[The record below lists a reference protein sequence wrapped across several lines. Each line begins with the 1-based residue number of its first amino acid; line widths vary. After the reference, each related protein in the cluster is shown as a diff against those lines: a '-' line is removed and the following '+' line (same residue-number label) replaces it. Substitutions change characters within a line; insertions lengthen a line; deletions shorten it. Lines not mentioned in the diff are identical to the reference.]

1 MQAHQ
6 TSTDGQ
12 DVIDIL
18 NQPGTLTENDA
29 LPKDAQEVFNLANM
43 PVDKANTNHGHQGAD
58 GQQVVDILN
67 QADNIHEQGTWQ
79 QFASIA
85 QVPAFPSWGWA
96 DSI

>member
-6 TSTDGQ
+6 ISTDGQ
-12 DVIDIL
+12 DVVDIL
-18 NQPGTLTENDA
+18 NQPGSLTENDA
-29 LPKDAQEVFNLANM
+29 LPSDAQEVYNLANL
-43 PVDKANTNHGHQGAD
+43 PVDNATTNHGPQGAD

-79 QFASIA
+79 QFASMA